1 MSMFRTMRIFSKLA
15 ISFAA
20 IICIMIFISLFG
32 TNRMSSVNNISTEM
46 NEIFIPSIRYSNRMI
61 QYVAMFR
68 QLQFQHNISTDAATM
83 RTTEDE
89 MNEITDTFEKTM
101 REYEKLPRSHVEQDS
116 YALLKADWNRYLS
129 LHEGFLQL
137 SRANKNEEA
146 LTIMGGEML
155 VLYRK
160 IIATARKTIEAN
172 NAKSAAASDE
182 GDRTYATARN
192 VMYGLTIGATLVAA
206 AIALYMGRLIARPVT
221 ELASSAERL
230 AGGAYDTPLPP
241 DALFHG
247 ELVTL
252 HHSFGEMVTKIVAAL
267 KGAEQ
272 KSREA
277 ELEAERARKA
287 MAEAEV
293 ARKDAEAKGEAILSA
308 VSRLEVVMEQLS
320 SSSTELAAQVEQ
332 ASRGAE
338 EQTRRVSETATAME
352 EMNATV
358 LEVARNATEA
368 SDNARNARTRAESG
382 AQVVNKAVHAINV
395 VRRQAEALKDD
406 MGRLGSQ
413 AESIGQIM
421 NVITDIAD
429 QTNLLALNAAIEA
442 ARAGDAG
449 RGFAVVADEVRKL
462 AEKTMNATKEVGDSI
477 RAIQDSARTS
487 MQSVDGAVG
496 TIGEATTLSGES
508 GTVLGEIV
516 NLVQVAA
523 DQVNAIATASSQ
535 QSTASDEINR
545 SIEDINR
552 ISSETSQAMRHSA
565 QAIGELAQQ
574 TQELENLVRALRN
587 G

>member
-1 MSMFRTMRIFSKLA
+1 MVS
-15 ISFAA
+15 
-20 IICIMIFISLFG
+20 ISLFG
-32 TNRMSSVNNISTEM
+32 VLKIESVNNISTVMEG
-46 NEIFIPSIRYSNRMI
+46 IYTPSIRFANRMI
-61 QYVAMFR
+61 QYVDVFR
-68 QLQFQHNISTDAATM
+68 QLQYQHNVSSDAAAM
-83 RTTEDE
+83 RSTE
-89 MNEITDTFEKTM
+89 NEM
-101 REYEKLPRSHVEQDS
+101 RETVEAFDKAMRDYEKLPRAVVDQDN
-116 YALLKADWNRYLS
+116 YAQLKADWTRYLS

-137 SRANKNEEA
+137 SRANKNNEA
-146 LTIMGGEML
+146 LALLGGDTEALYHKL
-155 VLYRK
+155 V
-160 IIATARKTIEAN
+160 ATARKVIEVN
-172 NAKSAAASDE
+172 HDKSAAASDE
-182 GDRTYATARN
+182 GDRTYRNARN
-192 VMYGLTIGATLVAA
+192 IMYGLTVAAALAAA

-221 ELASSAERL
+221 ELATAAERL

-252 HHSFGEMVTKIVAAL
+252 HRSFGEMVTKIVAAL

-272 KSREA
+272 KSHEA
-277 ELEAERARKA
+277 EQEAERARKA

-293 ARKDAEAKGEAILSA
+293 AKNDAEAKGEAILRA
-308 VSRLEVVMEQLS
+308 VARLEVVMEQLS

-352 EMNATV
+352 EMNVTV
-358 LEVARNATEA
+358 MEVARNATEA
-368 SDNARNARTRAESG
+368 SDNSRTARAKAESG
-382 AQVVNKAVHAINV
+382 AQVVNRAVQAIDA

-406 MGRLGSQ
+406 MGRLGTQ

-477 RAIQDSARTS
+477 RAIQDSARAS
-487 MQSVDGAVG
+487 MQSVDGAVQ
-496 TIGEATTLSGES
+496 TIGEATALSGES
-508 GTVLGEIV
+508 GTALGEIV
-516 NLVQVAA
+516 TLVQVAA
-523 DQVNAIATASSQ
+523 DQVGAIATASSQ

-545 SIEDINR
+545 SIENIDR
-552 ISSETSQAMRHSA
+552 ISNETAQAMQHSA

>member
-1 MSMFRTMRIFSKLA
+1 MSAFRSMSIFSKLA
-15 ISFAA
+15 VSFS
-20 IICIMIFISLFG
+20 IIIVIMIFISMFG
-32 TNRMSSVNNISTEM
+32 VTRIDSVNSISTEM
-46 NEIFIPSIRYSNRMI
+46 NAIYTPSIRYVNRMI
-61 QYVAMFR
+61 QDIAIFR
-68 QLQFQHNISTDAATM
+68 QLQFQHNISIDANAM
-83 RTTEDE
+83 RTAEDE
-89 MNEITDTFEKTM
+89 MKGTSEAFEKSM
-101 REYEKLPRSHVEQDS
+101 RDYEKLPRVMVEQEN
-116 YALLKADWNRYLS
+116 YALLKADWSRYLS
-129 LHEGFLQL
+129 LHESFLQL

-146 LTIMGGEML
+146 LALLGGEML
-155 VLYRK
+155 PLYRK
-160 IIATARKTIEAN
+160 MITTARTTIEAN
-172 NAKSAAASDE
+172 NTKSTAASDE
-182 GDRTYATARN
+182 GDRTYTMSRN

-221 ELASSAERL
+221 ELASSAERI
-230 AGGAYDTPLPP
+230 ASGAYDTPLPP

-252 HHSFGEMVTKIVAAL
+252 HRAFGEMVSRIVAAL

-277 ELEAERARKA
+277 EQEAERARKA

-293 ARKDAEAKGEAILSA
+293 ARKDAEAKGGAILAA

-368 SDNARNARTRAESG
+368 SDNSRTARAKAESG
-382 AQVVNKAVHAINV
+382 AQVVNKAVHAIDA
-395 VRRQAEALKDD
+395 VRRQAESLKDD

-477 RAIQDSARTS
+477 RAIQESARAS
-487 MQSVDGAVG
+487 MQSVDGAVN
-496 TIGEATTLSGES
+496 TIGEATALSGES
-508 GTVLGEIV
+508 GSALGEIV

-545 SIEDINR
+545 SIEDISR
-552 ISSETSQAMRHSA
+552 ISSETSRAMQHSA

>member
-1 MSMFRTMRIFSKLA
+1 MSTFRSMNIFSKLA
-15 ISFAA
+15 ISFAS
-20 IICIMIFISLFG
+20 IIVIMVFISIFG
-32 TNRMSSVNNISTEM
+32 VTRLDSVNEISSKM
-46 NEIFIPSIRYSNRMI
+46 NDVYTPSIRYTNRMI
-61 QYVAMFR
+61 QYIVVFR
-68 QLQFQHNISTDAATM
+68 QLQFQHNISTEASAM
-83 RTTEDE
+83 RSAEDE
-89 MNEITDTFEKTM
+89 MKDTSESFSNTV
-101 REYEKLPRSHVEQDS
+101 REYEKLPRNMVEQEY
-116 YALLKADWNRYLS
+116 YAQMKAEWSRYLA
-129 LHEGFLQL
+129 LHERFLEL

-146 LTIMGGEML
+146 LAMMGGEML
-155 VLYRK
+155 SLYRQM
-160 IIATARKTIEAN
+160 IATARKTIEAN
-172 NAKSAAASDE
+172 NSKSSAANDE

-192 VMYGLTIGATLVAA
+192 VMYGLTIAATLVAA
-206 AIALYMGRLIARPVT
+206 AIAWYMGRLIARPVT
-221 ELASSAERL
+221 ELASSAERI
-230 AGGAYDTPLPP
+230 ASGAYDTPLPP
-241 DALFHG
+241 DAIFHG

-252 HHSFGEMVTKIVAAL
+252 HRAFGEMVTKIVAAL

-272 KSREA
+272 KSHEA

-293 ARKDAEAKGEAILSA
+293 AKNDAEAKGEAILRA
-308 VSRLEVVMEQLS
+308 VARLEVVMEQLS

-368 SDNARNARTRAESG
+368 SDNSRSARAKAESG
-382 AQVVNKAVHAINV
+382 AQVVNKAVQAIDA

-406 MGRLGSQ
+406 MGRLGTQ

-487 MQSVDGAVG
+487 MQSVDGAVS

-508 GTVLGEIV
+508 GTALGEIV
-516 NLVQVAA
+516 TLVQVAA

-552 ISSETSQAMRHSA
+552 ISSETSQAMQHSA

>member
-1 MSMFRTMRIFSKLA
+1 MSAFRSMNIFSKLA
-15 ISFAA
+15 ISFAT
-20 IICIMIFISLFG
+20 IIVIMIFISIFG
-32 TNRMSSVNNISTEM
+32 VTRLDSVNKISSEM
-46 NEIFIPSIRYSNRMI
+46 NDVYTPSIRYTNRII
-61 QYVAMFR
+61 QYIVTFR
-68 QLQFQHNISTDAATM
+68 QLEFQHNISTEASAM
-83 RTTEDE
+83 RSAEDE
-89 MNEITDTFEKTM
+89 MKDALESFEKTV
-101 REYEKLPRSHVEQDS
+101 REYEKLPRNMVEQEN
-116 YALLKADWNRYLS
+116 YAQIKTEWSRYIS
-129 LHEGFLQL
+129 LHERFLEL

-146 LTIMGGEML
+146 LAMMGGEML
-155 VLYRK
+155 SLYRQV
-160 IIATARKTIEAN
+160 ITTARKVIEAN
-172 NAKSAAASDE
+172 SAKSAAASDE
-182 GDRTYATARN
+182 GDHTYTMARN
-192 VMYGLTIGATLVAA
+192 IMYGLTIGATLVAA

-221 ELASSAERL
+221 ELATSAERI
-230 AGGAYDTPLPP
+230 ADGAYDTPLPP

-252 HHSFGEMVTKIVAAL
+252 HRAFGEMVTRIVAAL

-277 ELEAERARKA
+277 EQEAERARKA

-293 ARKDAEAKGEAILSA
+293 AKNDAEAKGEAILAA
-308 VSRLEVVMEQLS
+308 VARLEVVMEQLS

-382 AQVVNKAVHAINV
+382 AQVVNKAVHAIEA

-406 MGRLGSQ
+406 MGRLGNQ

-487 MQSVDGAVG
+487 MQSVDGAVS
-496 TIGEATTLSGES
+496 TIGEATALSSES
-508 GTVLGEIV
+508 GTALGEIV
-516 NLVQVAA
+516 TLVLVAA

-545 SIEDINR
+545 SIEDISR
-552 ISSETSQAMRHSA
+552 ISSETSQAMQHSA